1 MICASQHRLW
11 VSVAA
16 GDGQSK
22 RFYNQLNI
30 ISSKG
35 SEMRQ
40 VPVIFR
46 HSGSAALKTGTI
58 LGWKQVH
65 RLKNTSRNHRL
76 CDLSPDELI
85 WSFTNP
91 QQDKEE
97 PGLLSSDNP
106 PSGICLPTVQQL
118 LSSQMFTDVEG
129 EKMLLSGKHD
139 PDPTFRN
146 VFSHQIPDELIFS
159 LMVLRLSAQTTL
171 AGRNLVL
178 LNLHYYCCYFSAYVT
193 ISVLT
198 ICHTAFKCYIFPS
211 RSPFMFISELTLWLK
226 SVQELKRAKTK
237 ENTKQQQLAPIKL
250 TRRRLMTETLGYVV
264 LSRSRVLT
272 CFYLLPL

>member
-22 RFYNQLNI
+22 RFYNQLSI

-35 SEMRQ
+35 SVMRQ

-58 LGWKQVH
+58 LGWKRVH
-65 RLKNTSRNHRL
+65 GLKNTSRNHRL

-97 PGLLSSDNP
+97 PGLLSSENP

-129 EKMLLSGKHD
+129 EKMLRSGKHD
-139 PDPTFRN
+139 PDP
-146 VFSHQIPDELIFS
+146 ILE
-159 LMVLRLSAQTTL
+159 
-171 AGRNLVL
+171 
-178 LNLHYYCCYFSAYVT
+178 
-193 ISVLT
+193 
-198 ICHTAFKCYIFPS
+198 
-211 RSPFMFISELTLWLK
+211 
-226 SVQELKRAKTK
+226 
-237 ENTKQQQLAPIKL
+237 
-250 TRRRLMTETLGYVV
+250 
-264 LSRSRVLT
+264 T
-272 CFYLLPL
+272 CFHIRFQMNSFFS

>member
-1 MICASQHRLW
+1 
-11 VSVAA
+11 
-16 GDGQSK
+16 
-22 RFYNQLNI
+22 
-30 ISSKG
+30 
-35 SEMRQ
+35 
-40 VPVIFR
+40 
-46 HSGSAALKTGTI
+46 
-58 LGWKQVH
+58 
-65 RLKNTSRNHRL
+65 
-76 CDLSPDELI
+76 
-85 WSFTNP
+85 
-91 QQDKEE
+91 
-97 PGLLSSDNP
+97 
-106 PSGICLPTVQQL
+106 
-118 LSSQMFTDVEG
+118 MFTDVE
-129 EKMLLSGKHD
+129 EKMLRSGKHD

-146 VFSHQIPDELIFS
+146 VFSHQIPDELVFF

-178 LNLHYYCCYFSAYVT
+178 LNLHYCCCYFSAYVT

-198 ICHTAFKCYIFPS
+198 ICHTALKGYIFPS

-226 SVQELKRAKTK
+226 PVQELKRAKTK